1 MRWQVEPIN
10 IDKKKEFYKEGFRP
24 QILYVSPKLKVP
36 LICMEPGQNIPT
48 HPSGAG
54 IFYVLEGSAVF
65 TVGGEKK
72 EIKAGSIV
80 IAPHGIERGIEAKE
94 RLVVVAFHAG

>member
-1 MRWQVEPIN
+1 MEPVKV
-10 IDKKKEFYKEGFRP
+10 DTKKMFFKEGFRP

-36 LICMEPGQNIPT
+36 LICMEPGQSIPT

-65 TVGGEKK
+65 TVGEEKK
-72 EIKAGSIV
+72 EVKAGSIV
-80 IAPHGIERGIEAKE
+80 VAPQGVERGIEAKE

>member
-80 IAPHGIERGIEAKE
+80 VAPQGVERGIEAKE